1 MVGGRKE
8 QKWERRG
15 VNGERSLCLC
25 SALLLTLMTVGS
37 VAQEGPLLL
46 FAVITDIAQED
57 QEVTAQVYVGGHVAE
72 TALIPSERV
81 LHNPMWKKLEI
92 CQSLKAEAWKVPA
105 GYRIATLRMVGA
117 GMLPM
122 ALQGI
127 AGDCLLKKILEF
139 APLLDE

>member
-1 MVGGRKE
+1 M
-8 QKWERRG
+8 
-15 VNGERSLCLC
+15 
-25 SALLLTLMTVGS
+25 LLTLGPAGS
-37 VAQEGPLLL
+37 VAQQGPLLL
-46 FAVITDIAQED
+46 FAVVTDVAQEK
-57 QEVTAQVYVGGHVAE
+57 QEVTAQVYVGGQVAE
-72 TALIPSERV
+72 ATLIASERV

-92 CQSLKAEAWKVPA
+92 CQSLKAQAWKVPE
-105 GYRIATLRMVGA
+105 GYRIATFRMLSA